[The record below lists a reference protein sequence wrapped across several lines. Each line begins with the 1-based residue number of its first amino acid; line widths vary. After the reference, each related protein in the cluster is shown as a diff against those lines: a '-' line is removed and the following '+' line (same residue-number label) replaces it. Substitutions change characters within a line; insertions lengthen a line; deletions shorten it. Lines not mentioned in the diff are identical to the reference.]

1 VNITDAINAFFA
13 STEGDAA
20 IGVLVVAF
28 VDFALGVSAAL
39 RDDRFELSSLAAFLR
54 KHVMGRV
61 VPIWLLLFVGHCVS
75 GFRIGDVSALLA
87 LGLAAA
93 TAYLLETV
101 GSIKNAWTPGA
112 IQGTPTD

>member
-61 VPIWLLLFVGHCVS
+61 VPTWLLLFVGHYTS
-75 GFRIGDVSALLA
+75 GFKIADVSTLSA

-93 TAYLLETV
+93 AAYVLETV
-101 GSIKNAWTPGA
+101 GSIRASWGQGA
-112 IQGTPTD
+112 VQAVPQD